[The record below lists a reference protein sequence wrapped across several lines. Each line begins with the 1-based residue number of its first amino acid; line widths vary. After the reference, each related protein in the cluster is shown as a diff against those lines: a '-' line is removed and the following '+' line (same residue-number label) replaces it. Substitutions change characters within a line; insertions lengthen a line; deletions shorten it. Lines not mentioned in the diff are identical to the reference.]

1 MRFVLHRREMV
12 LATAA
17 TFFPLHGASG
27 QTGSRSTQ
35 PDGGI
40 NAGPA
45 AAIPAPA
52 SLGIGKDRALVLGG
66 GGEYFIAWLLGFAH
80 GLSGMGVSY
89 NLADLIVGTSA
100 GAIVGTAAAAD
111 RLGLL
116 RDDIDL
122 SGQFP
127 KLLADLIPTSASNP
141 SQVRAR
147 ELADAARDGSVAT
160 IQSIGRGAMAAR
172 NPPVRNLQLMID
184 VLSLGRSWPNPRFHA
199 TTTDC
204 YTGERLVLSQSSN
217 IPISHAVCAS
227 VSLPGVFGP
236 TWIGDRLCMDGAM
249 CSTSTH
255 VDLIAGA
262 KRALVVAL
270 TDKGSRFSNI
280 PNDIEQELRYVEAAG
295 TKTLLIAADPGK
307 VDLLSPA
314 EIEPAL
320 KAGRDRAVREAD
332 RVKAFWA

>member
-1 MRFVLHRREMV
+1 MV

-17 TFFPLHGASG
+17 SFFPLHGASG
-27 QTGSRSTQ
+27 ETASRDAQ
-35 PDGGI
+35 LDVGI
-40 NAGPA
+40 NAHPA
-45 AAIPAPA
+45 VPIPAPA

-66 GGEYFIAWLLGFAH
+66 GGEYFIAWLLGFAR
-80 GLSGMGVSY
+80 GLRSAGVSY
-89 NLADLIVGTSA
+89 DLADVIVGTSA
-100 GAIVGTAAAAD
+100 GAIVGSAVAAGHA
-111 RLGLL
+111 GLL
-116 RDDIDL
+116 RDDIDFF
-122 SGQFP
+122 GQFP
-127 KLLADLIPTSASNP
+127 KLLADLIPASASNP

-147 ELADAARDGSVAT
+147 DLAKAARDGGVAT
-160 IQSIGRGAMAAR
+160 IQTIGRGAMAAR

-184 VLSLGRSWPNPRFHA
+184 ILSLGRSWPSPRFHA

-227 VSLPGVFGP
+227 ASLPGVYGP

-255 VDLIAGA
+255 ADLIAGA

-270 TDKGSRFSNI
+270 TDKALRFSNI
-280 PNDIEQELRYVEAAG
+280 PNDLEQELKYVEAAG
-295 TKTLLIAADPGK
+295 TKVLLIAADPGK
-307 VDLLSPA
+307 VHLLSAA

-332 RVKAFWA
+332 RVNAFWV

>member
-1 MRFVLHRREMV
+1 
-12 LATAA
+12 
-17 TFFPLHGASG
+17 
-27 QTGSRSTQ
+27 
-35 PDGGI
+35 
-40 NAGPA
+40 
-45 AAIPAPA
+45 
-52 SLGIGKDRALVLGG
+52 
-66 GGEYFIAWLLGFAH
+66 
-80 GLSGMGVSY
+80 
-89 NLADLIVGTSA
+89 LADLIVGTSA
-100 GAIVGTAAAAD
+100 GAIVGSAAAAD

-147 ELADAARDGSVAT
+147 ELAEAARDGSVAT

-184 VLSLGRSWPNPRFHA
+184 VLSLGRSWPSPRFHA

-227 VSLPGVFGP
+227 ASLPGVFGP

-270 TDKGSRFSNI
+270 TDKGPRFSNI

-307 VDLLSPA
+307 VHLLSPA

-320 KAGRDRAVREAD
+320 TAGRDRAVREAD

>member
-1 MRFVLHRREMV
+1 
-12 LATAA
+12 
-17 TFFPLHGASG
+17 
-27 QTGSRSTQ
+27 
-35 PDGGI
+35 
-40 NAGPA
+40 
-45 AAIPAPA
+45 
-52 SLGIGKDRALVLGG
+52 
-66 GGEYFIAWLLGFAH
+66 
-80 GLSGMGVSY
+80 
-89 NLADLIVGTSA
+89 LADLIVGTSA
-100 GAIVGTAAAAD
+100 GAIVGSAAAAD

-116 RDDIDL
+116 SDDIDL

-147 ELADAARDGSVAT
+147 ELAEAARDGSVAT

-184 VLSLGRSWPNPRFHA
+184 ILSLGRSWPSPRFHA

-270 TDKGSRFSNI
+270 TDKGPRFSNI

-295 TKTLLIAADPGK
+295 TKTLLIAADPAK